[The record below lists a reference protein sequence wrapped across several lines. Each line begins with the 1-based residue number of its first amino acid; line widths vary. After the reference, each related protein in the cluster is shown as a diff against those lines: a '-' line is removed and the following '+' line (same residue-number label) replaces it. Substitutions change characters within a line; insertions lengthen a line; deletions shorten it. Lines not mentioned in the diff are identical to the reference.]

1 MKENRKKRTALV
13 VVVVVCVAFAALA
26 FGWWRLSVYYGSL
39 DRAQELVSAYTAET
53 PLGDRQ
59 ADVEQQVQQ
68 DLAQMRGTTFFWD
81 VNRIAEIQPEQI
93 VYAMDMGSGDLT
105 DYITVERNDNGDRVL
120 TITEGEKQNTWVY
133 QKNGKVFLDG
143 ARMKV
148 CENWLVSL
156 F

>member
-1 MKENRKKRTALV
+1 MKEKRKNRKALV
-13 VVVVVCVAFAALA
+13 IVVVVCVAFAVLA
-26 FGWWRLSVYYGSL
+26 FGWWRLSVYYGSM
-39 DRAQELVSAYTAET
+39 DRAQELVSAYAAET

-59 ADVEQQVQQ
+59 AEVEQQVQQ

-93 VYAMDMGSGDLT
+93 VYAMDMSTVT
-105 DYITVERNDNGDRVL
+105 DYLTVERTDNGDRVL
-120 TITEGEKQNTWVY
+120 TITEGDKENVWVY
-133 QKNGKVFLDG
+133 QRNGKVFLDG

>member
-1 MKENRKKRTALV
+1 MNEKRKNKKALMI
-13 VVVVVCVAFAALA
+13 VVVVCVVFAVLA

-39 DRAQELVSAYTAET
+39 DRTQELVSAYTAET

-59 ADVEQQVQQ
+59 AEVEQQVQQ

-81 VNRIAEIQPEQI
+81 VNQIAEIQPEQI

-105 DYITVERNDNGDRVL
+105 DYITVERTDNGDRVL
-120 TITEGEKQNTWVY
+120 TITEGDKKNTLVY
-133 QKNGKVFLDG
+133 QKNGKVYLDG
-143 ARMKV
+143 TRMKAM
-148 CENWLVSL
+148 ENWLVSL

>member
-1 MKENRKKRTALV
+1 MKEKRKNRKALV
-13 VVVVVCVAFAALA
+13 IVAVVCVAFAVLA

-59 ADVEQQVQQ
+59 AEVEQQVQQ

-81 VNRIAEIQPEQI
+81 VNQIAEIQPEQI
-93 VYAMDMGSGDLT
+93 VT
-105 DYITVERNDNGDRVL
+105 DYITVERTDNGDRVL
-120 TITEGEKQNTWVY
+120 TITEGDKKNTLVY
-133 QKNGKVFLDG
+133 QKNGKVYLDG
-143 ARMKV
+143 TRMKAM
-148 CENWLVSL
+148 ENWLVSL

>member
-1 MKENRKKRTALV
+1 MKEKRKNKKALV
-13 VVVVVCVAFAALA
+13 IVAVVCVAFAVLA

-59 ADVEQQVQQ
+59 AEVEQQVQQ

-81 VNRIAEIQPEQI
+81 VHQIAEIQPEQI
-93 VYAMDMGSGDLT
+93 VYAMDMGSGDLN
-105 DYITVERNDNGDRVL
+105 DYITVERTDNGDRVL
-120 TITEGEKQNTWVY
+120 TITEGDKKNTLVY
-133 QKNGKVFLDG
+133 QKNGKVYLDG
-143 ARMKV
+143 TRMKAM
-148 CENWLVSL
+148 ENWLVSL

>member
-1 MKENRKKRTALV
+1 MNEKRKNKKALMI
-13 VVVVVCVAFAALA
+13 VVVVCVVFAVLA

-39 DRAQELVSAYTAET
+39 DRAQELVSVYTAET

-59 ADVEQQVQQ
+59 AEVEQQVQQ

-81 VNRIAEIQPEQI
+81 VNQIAEIQPEQI

-105 DYITVERNDNGDRVL
+105 DYITVL
-120 TITEGEKQNTWVY
+120 TITEGDKKNTLVY
-133 QKNGKVFLDG
+133 QKNGKVYLDG
-143 ARMKV
+143 TRMKAM
-148 CENWLVSL
+148 ENWLVSL

>member
-1 MKENRKKRTALV
+1 MKEKRKSLV
-13 VVVVVCVAFAALA
+13 VVVVVCVVAAVLA
-26 FGWWRLSVYYGSL
+26 FGWWRLSVYQGSA

-59 ADVEQQVQQ
+59 AEVAQQVQQ

-93 VYAMDMGSGDLT
+93 VYAMDMGSGDLI
-105 DYITVERNDNGDRVL
+105 DYITVEQNDNGDRVL
-120 TITEGEKQNTWVY
+120 TITEGDKKNVWVY

>member
-1 MKENRKKRTALV
+1 MNEKRKNKKALMI
-13 VVVVVCVAFAALA
+13 VVVVCVVFAVLA

-59 ADVEQQVQQ
+59 AD
-68 DLAQMRGTTFFWD
+68 LAQMRGTTFFWD
-81 VNRIAEIQPEQI
+81 VNQIAEIQPEQI

-105 DYITVERNDNGDRVL
+105 DYIMVERTDNGDRVL
-120 TITEGEKQNTWVY
+120 TITEGDKKNTLVY
-133 QKNGKVFLDG
+133 QKNGKVYLDG
-143 ARMKV
+143 TRMKAM
-148 CENWLVSL
+148 ENWLVSL